1 MARLSFHS
9 TAGVAGQG
17 VLPHIRATER
27 AWLKEWRNS
36 WGIDSISGIHVPVPG
51 TPGGETFPESPLPH
65 PHRNASRRPIRKRQT
80 CPVHISSLFIGH
92 PPLCRYG
99 LFRKE
104 TLKPLAGN
112 DYGKSAKTSCIL
124 QVEARVQ

>member
-27 AWLKEWRNS
+27 AWLTASRNS
-36 WGIDSISGIHVPVPG
+36 WRIDSISGIPVPVPG

-80 CPVHISSLFIGH
+80 CPVRISSLFIGH

-104 TLKPLAGN
+104 TTKPLAGS
-112 DYGKSAKTSCIL
+112 DYGKAAKTSSNL
-124 QVEARVQ
+124 WFEPRVQ